1 MKRGQLEANVLIL
14 ITLALVA
21 FGLVMVYSATSAR
34 AAVGGGDPMTYL
46 VRQAVYATLGVAL
59 LITFSRTSYRALRSL
74 APTLV
79 VASLVLLAAVLLV
92 APPVNGARRW
102 IPLGP
107 LAFQPSELAKLALTV
122 WVAAYLARR
131 PPPRTLGEL
140 AKPLGL
146 LAGLMCALVLVEPDL
161 GTAIAIALVLG
172 AMLLIAGAPAGLLA
186 CGAALTIALGLVAIW
201 FEPYRRAR
209 VFSFF
214 NPWGDAQGAGF
225 QSVQAL
231 IGLGSGGFLGT
242 GLGHGVE
249 KVLYLPEAHTDMIF
263 AVIGEEL
270 GLLGTTFVIAMY
282 AAFAYVGLRIAL
294 AARDPFAKRLAAGL
308 TVLVCGQAALNVAA
322 VVGIAPLTGVTLPFV
337 SYGGTSLVVSL
348 ASVGVLLNIARN
360 DVRERSVALRDR
372 SRGDGRPRAAVARRR
387 GSTARPERAGDLRR
401 VGGPRRVAARP

>member
-1 MKRGQLEANVLIL
+1 MKRDGHFDQRLLAFV
-14 ITLALVA
+14 TLGLVA
-21 FGLVMVYSATSAR
+21 FGLVMVYSATSAS
-34 AAVGGGDPMTYL
+34 AAVGGRDPSYYL
-46 VRQAVYATLGVAL
+46 KRQAVFAVLGVGAM
-59 LITFSRTSYRALRSL
+59 IFGARWRYRALRPL
-74 APTLV
+74 APTLLLG
-79 VASLVLLAAVLLV
+79 SLVLLAGV
-92 APPVNGARRW
+92 
-102 IPLGP
+102 
-107 LAFQPSELAKLALTV
+107 
-122 WVAAYLARR
+122 LAR
-131 PPPRTLGEL
+131 
-140 AKPLGL
+140 
-146 LAGLMCALVLVEPDL
+146 
-161 GTAIAIALVLG
+161 
-172 AMLLIAGAPAGLLA
+172 
-186 CGAALTIALGLVAIW
+186 GAAVTIALGFVAIW

-249 KVLYLPEAHTDMIF
+249 KVLYLPEAHTHMIF